1 MEPTPAAG
9 AELRRNDD
17 ARRYELVEDGRVI
30 AIASFHDAG
39 ALTTVPHTEVL
50 ASRRGNG
57 IGAVLVGGVLD
68 DLRRRGQRIVPACW
82 YVAQFLREHPEYAD
96 LRA

>member
-1 MEPTPAAG
+1 MEQTPAAG
-9 AELRRNDD
+9 TELRRNDD
-17 ARRYELVEDGRVI
+17 AGRYELLEDGRVI
-30 AIASFHDAG
+30 AIATFREG
-39 ALTTVPHTEVL
+39 GPITTVPHTEVL
-50 ASRRGNG
+50 ASRRGHG

-82 YVAQFLREHPEYAD
+82 YVGQFLREHPEYAD